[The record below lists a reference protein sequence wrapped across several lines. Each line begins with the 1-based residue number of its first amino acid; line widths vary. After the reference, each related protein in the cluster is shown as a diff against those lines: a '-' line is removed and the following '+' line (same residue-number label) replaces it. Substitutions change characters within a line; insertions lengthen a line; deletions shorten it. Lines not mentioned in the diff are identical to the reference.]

1 MLFRFFEIPNLLNSV
16 YMKKFYLFFAAA
28 LMALVSCSDDPET
41 PVRVPEIVVNTPQIT
56 VDAEE
61 ASYSFAYEVVNP
73 SSTGVLTVESS
84 ADWLVYVSHTESEIN
99 YGVTVWENSEESRSA
114 VLTLKYPGAEDVQ
127 VTVVQLQ
134 KELAACPVE
143 MYILDVSYYYAKL
156 RGFRQATIF
165 SISRS

>member
-1 MLFRFFEIPNLLNSV
+1 MRKRLPTLLPTKWSI
-16 YMKKFYLFFAAA
+16 
-28 LMALVSCSDDPET
+28 
-41 PVRVPEIVVNTPQIT
+41 R
-56 VDAEE
+56 
-61 ASYSFAYEVVNP
+61 

-134 KELAACPVE
+134 
-143 MYILDVSYYYAKL
+143 
-156 RGFRQATIF
+156 
-165 SISRS
+165 